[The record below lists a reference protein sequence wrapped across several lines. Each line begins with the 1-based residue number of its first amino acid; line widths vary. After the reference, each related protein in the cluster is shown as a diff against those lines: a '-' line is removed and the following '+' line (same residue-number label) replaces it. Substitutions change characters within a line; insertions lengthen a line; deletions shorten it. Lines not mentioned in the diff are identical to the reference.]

1 MAGAIKHMERSHRAT
16 ALKRNSG
23 AFNQFHRN
31 AYAVAA
37 VKQQR
42 KMTLGQKLKSA
53 LKRALK
59 RDTRKES

>member
-16 ALKRNSG
+16 AANRNAG

-31 AYAVAA
+31 AYAIAA

-42 KMTLGQKLKSA
+42 KMTFGQHLRSA
-53 LKRALK
+53 LKRAAG
-59 RDTRKES
+59 KES

>member
-23 AFNQFHRN
+23 ALNQFHRN

-42 KMTLGQKLKSA
+42 KMTLGQKLK
-53 LKRALK
+53 RALK

>member
-16 ALKRNSG
+16 ALKRNSV

-37 VKQQR
+37 FKQQR
-42 KMTLGQKLKSA
+42 KMTLGQMLKS
-53 LKRALK
+53 ALK

>member
-1 MAGAIKHMERSHRAT
+1 MAGAIKHMERSRRAT

-53 LKRALK
+53 LKR
-59 RDTRKES
+59 DTRKES

>member
-53 LKRALK
+53 LKRA
-59 RDTRKES
+59 TRKES

>member
-23 AFNQFHRN
+23 AFNQFYRN

-53 LKRALK
+53 LKR
-59 RDTRKES
+59 DTRKES

>member
-31 AYAVAA
+31 AYAVTA

-53 LKRALK
+53 LKR
-59 RDTRKES
+59 DTRKES

>member
-42 KMTLGQKLKSA
+42 KMTLGQMLKS
-53 LKRALK
+53 ALK

>member
-31 AYAVAA
+31 AYAVAV

-53 LKRALK
+53 LKR
-59 RDTRKES
+59 DTRKES

>member
-1 MAGAIKHMERSHRAT
+1 MSGAIKHMERSHRAT

-53 LKRALK
+53 LKR
-59 RDTRKES
+59 DTRKES

>member
-23 AFNQFHRN
+23 TFNQFHRN

-42 KMTLGQKLKSA
+42 KMTLGQKLKM
-53 LKRALK
+53 ALK

>member
-16 ALKRNSG
+16 ALKMNSG
-23 AFNQFHRN
+23 VFNQFHRN

-53 LKRALK
+53 LKR
-59 RDTRKES
+59 DTRKES

>member
-53 LKRALK
+53 LKR
-59 RDTRKES
+59 DTRKES

>member
-1 MAGAIKHMERSHRAT
+1 MSAAIKHMERSHRAT

-53 LKRALK
+53 LKR
-59 RDTRKES
+59 DTRKES

>member
-16 ALKRNSG
+16 ALNRNSG

-53 LKRALK
+53 LKR
-59 RDTRKES
+59 DTRKES

>member
-16 ALKRNSG
+16 ALKKNSG

-53 LKRALK
+53 LKR
-59 RDTRKES
+59 DTRKES

>member
-23 AFNQFHRN
+23 AFSQFHRN

-42 KMTLGQKLKSA
+42 KMTLGQKLK
-53 LKRALK
+53 RALK

>member
-42 KMTLGQKLKSA
+42 KMTLGQKLKN
-53 LKRALK
+53 ALK

>member
-31 AYAVAA
+31 AYTVAA

-42 KMTLGQKLKSA
+42 KMTFGQHLRSA
-53 LKRALK
+53 LKRAAG
-59 RDTRKES
+59 KES

>member
-16 ALKRNSG
+16 VLKRNSG

-53 LKRALK
+53 LKR
-59 RDTRKES
+59 DTRKES

>member
-16 ALKRNSG
+16 ALKRNSR

-53 LKRALK
+53 LKR
-59 RDTRKES
+59 DTRKES

>member
-16 ALKRNSG
+16 ALKKLSR
-23 AFNQFHRN
+23 
-31 AYAVAA
+31 YAVAA

-53 LKRALK
+53 LKR
-59 RDTRKES
+59 DTRKES